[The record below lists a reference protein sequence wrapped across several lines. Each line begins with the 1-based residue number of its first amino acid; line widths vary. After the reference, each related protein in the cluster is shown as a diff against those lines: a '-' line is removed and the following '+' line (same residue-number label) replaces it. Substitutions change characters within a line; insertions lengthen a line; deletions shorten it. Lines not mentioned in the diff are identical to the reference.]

1 MRTFACIA
9 AVAAAL
15 GAAGCGGQTDDTP
28 SPPTARFTFVPG
40 GTLQPP
46 LVRAK
51 GPDVRLVIAAEDG
64 RPHGVVVRTPRAR
77 VRLTLAPG
85 QEASRVLTGLAAG
98 TRLQVVPDGAT
109 EPVTLQVD

>member
-1 MRTFACIA
+1 MA
-9 AVAAAL
+9 ALAAL
-15 GAAGCGGQTDDTP
+15 GTAGCGGETDDTP
-28 SPPTARFTFVPG
+28 SPPTARFTFVAG

-46 LVRAK
+46 LVRVT
-51 GPDVRLVIAAEDG
+51 GPDVRLVVAAEDG

-98 TRLQVVPDGAT
+98 TRLRVVPDGAS